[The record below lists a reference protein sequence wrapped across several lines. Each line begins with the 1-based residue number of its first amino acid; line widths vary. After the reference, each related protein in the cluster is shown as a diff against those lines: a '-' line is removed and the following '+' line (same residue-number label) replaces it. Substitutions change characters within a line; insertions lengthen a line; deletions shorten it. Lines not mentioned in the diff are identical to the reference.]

1 MDRLARNCLLSLFD
15 RVESARELILDRLVR
30 RFDRR

>member
-15 RVESARELILDRLVR
+15 RVESSRELILDRIVETWKR
-30 RFDRR
+30 E